1 MKATLTQNIG
11 WRGATYLKGDRQIP
25 DDLAIALGLVPETV
39 QPAAEIMQPAP
50 ETVQP
55 AAETVQLDSEIMQP
69 AAETVQLDS
78 EIMQPAAETVQPEI
92 KTDSVTDLPKGD
104 RQSKRK
110 GKANG

>member
-25 DDLAIALGLVPETV
+25 DELAIALGLVPETV

-69 AAETVQLDS
+69 AAETVQ
-78 EIMQPAAETVQPEI
+78 PEI

>member
-69 AAETVQLDS
+69 AAETVQ
-78 EIMQPAAETVQPEI
+78 PEI